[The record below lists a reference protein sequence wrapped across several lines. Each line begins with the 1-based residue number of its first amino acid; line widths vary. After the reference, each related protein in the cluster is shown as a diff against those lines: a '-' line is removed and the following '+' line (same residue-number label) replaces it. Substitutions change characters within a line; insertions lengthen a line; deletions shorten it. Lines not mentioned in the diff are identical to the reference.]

1 MKKHPRALSDA
12 GISPARYAE
21 LKSICRQ
28 YREMRRDI
36 HVGWPDG
43 NSLVKKWRVG
53 AIEKAA
59 EDAGGNE
66 IGAALLK
73 NVTEGKSYAELR
85 PPCGERQFYQMR
97 TALFLKLDDK
107 LWAFERGSGM

>member
-1 MKKHPRALSDA
+1 MRKHPRALSDA

-36 HVGWPDG
+36 MEKCTGEITA
-43 NSLVKKWRVG
+43 KAWRLG
-53 AIEKAA
+53 IIEKAA
-59 EDAGGNE
+59 EAAGENG

-73 NVTEGKSYAELR
+73 SVTEGKCFAVLR
-85 PPCGERQFYQMR
+85 PPCGERQFYQAR
-97 TALFLKLDDK
+97 L
-107 LWAFERGSGM
+107 AFFREMDRRMWEYERGSRM

>member
-1 MKKHPRALSDA
+1 MRKHPRALSDA

-28 YREMRRDI
+28 YREMRRSV

-43 NSLVKKWRVG
+43 NRRAKAWRVG

-59 EDAGGNE
+59 EDAGGNV
-66 IGAALLK
+66 IGTALLI
-73 NVTEGKSYAELR
+73 NVTEDKSYAKLE
-85 PPCGERQFYQMR
+85 PPCGPRQFYQMR
-97 TALFLKLDDK
+97 TALFIKLDDI
-107 LWAFERGSGM
+107 LWAFERGSGI

>member
-12 GISPARYAE
+12 GISPARYCE

-28 YREMRRDI
+28 YREMRRSVS
-36 HVGWPDG
+36 VGWPDG
-43 NSLVKKWRVG
+43 NSRVKKWRVG

-73 NVTEGKSYAELR
+73 NVTEGKRYAELR
-85 PPCGERQFYQMR
+85 PPCGERQFYQARLAFFREMDRRMWEWEGMR
-97 TALFLKLDDK
+97 
-107 LWAFERGSGM
+107 